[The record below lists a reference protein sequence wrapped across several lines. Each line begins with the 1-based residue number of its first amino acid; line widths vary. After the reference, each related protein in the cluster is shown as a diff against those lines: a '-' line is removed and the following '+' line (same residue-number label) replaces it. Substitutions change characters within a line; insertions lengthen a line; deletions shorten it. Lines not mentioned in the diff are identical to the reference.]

1 MGMKDEID
9 AALQAH
15 AAWRK
20 RFKDYLSGHGAFDID
35 AVSATDQCDFGR
47 WLDKEGH
54 RLMPSDLHGRIREAH
69 SEFHRVAAGIIESI
83 KQRRFDEAHRDIAPQ
98 GALNQASARLAE
110 LLLKATLLGYP
121 AVSAQDKPS
130 SAAEPPAKD
139 ESPSN
144 ETPQASPQA

>member
-20 RFKDYLSGHGAFDID
+20 RFKDFLSGHAAFDID
-35 AVSATDQCDFGR
+35 AVSATDRCDFGR
-47 WLDKEGH
+47 WLDREGY

-69 SEFHRVAAGIIESI
+69 GEFHRVAAGIIESI
-83 KQRRFDEAHRDIAPQ
+83 KQRHFDEAHRDIAPE

-121 AVSAQDKPS
+121 AAPAQGKP
-130 SAAEPPAKD
+130 APDAEPPAGD
-139 ESPSN
+139 EAPSS
-144 ETPQASPQA
+144 ETPPA